1 MKNSFIKIISF
12 VIVFCTVLGLC
23 ACSKKQGTQGI
34 ATTNRQVTRS
44 SAESKT
50 QTTVGKT
57 SAATAPQGKAA
68 ILKYFNDSVKIF
80 NNRTY
85 DFTKSFNCTL
95 QSCSLGSLTSVSGA
109 TDSYKSTLRSAVG
122 DMMGVSKLD
131 TSYYAGDDI
140 SSVFTIKELD
150 EKCIESI
157 KASADG
163 NKVTVEISL
172 KQLSADG
179 TASVSY
185 LTKDYPTPESFS
197 QKISDYKI
205 SATST
210 SVKSSSAKVKVV
222 VDNSTKNFVSVEISF
237 KTNYSAQELNLGYI
251 TGGPVSGVTQTV
263 ITYKNFKEI

>member
-12 VIVFCTVLGLC
+12 VIILCTVSGLC
-23 ACSKKQGTQGI
+23 ACSKNQGTQGV
-34 ATTNRQVTRS
+34 ATTNRQVTS
-44 SAESKT
+44 STSESKT
-50 QTTVGKT
+50 QTTVGET
-57 SAATAPQGKAA
+57 SAATAPQGDAE

-80 NNRTY
+80 NHRTY

-95 QSCSLGSLTSVSGA
+95 SSCSLGSLTSVQGA

-150 EKCIESI
+150 EKCVESI

-172 KQLSADG
+172 KQLSSDG
-179 TASVSY
+179 AASVSY
-185 LTKDYPTPESFS
+185 LTKDYPTPESFA

-210 SVKSSSAKVKVV
+210 SVNNSGAKVKAV
-222 VDNSTKNFVSVEISF
+222 VDDSTKNFVSVEISF

-251 TGGPVSGVTQTV
+251 SGGPVSGVTQTV
-263 ITYKNFKEI
+263 IAYKNFKEI